1 MTLGNLLASKRKMAN
16 LTQQQVG
23 DALNVSPQAVSKW
36 ENDLAQPDLASLKR
50 LAELYGVPVAQLIDA
65 AVEEPP
71 APATA
76 AEPEPD
82 PEPTPAPQ
90 PTVKYIEVP
99 QKPVLAVCEQCNKPI
114 YEGKDIVR
122 REQSHYSGR
131 TRSVTTH
138 VYCSVCAKKQD
149 RATAYNLM
157 EEAKKDKK
165 RAIGWGV
172 TFAVIVGVVLGVFTP
187 IHFWAILL
195 AFCTFCLTSCV
206 FIDESFVGEMWTNMI
221 SWSFHAPGVIFEL
234 DLDGIAWLIAVKLLF
249 WLIGALFAIAA
260 FLFGTAVG
268 FLFAPFAVIYDF
280 RENAKTVKDCQD
292 KIAAADAFISK
303 NK

>member
-36 ENDLAQPDLASLKR
+36 ENDLAQPDLVSLKR

-65 AVEEPP
+65 TEEP
-71 APATA
+71 TA
-76 AEPEPD
+76 EAIPEPA

-90 PTVKYIEVP
+90 PTVTYIEVP

-114 YEGKDIVR
+114 YEVNDIVR
-122 REQSHYSGR
+122 RTEHHGK
-131 TRSVTTH
+131 TAVKT
-138 VYCSVCAKKQD
+138 VYCSVCAKKKD
-149 RATAYNLM
+149 RNAAYNQM

-249 WLIGALFAIAA
+249 WIIGALFAIVA

-280 RENAKTVKDCQD
+280 RENAKTIKDCQN
-292 KIAAADAFISK
+292 KIAEADAFISK

>member
-36 ENDLAQPDLASLKR
+36 ENDLAQPDLISLKR
-50 LAELYGVPVAQLIDA
+50 LAELYNVPVSQLIDA
-65 AVEEPP
+65 ADEEEPAAPEPEPEP
-71 APATA
+71 APA
-76 AEPEPD
+76 
-82 PEPTPAPQ
+82 PAPQ
-90 PTVKYIEVP
+90 PTVTYIETP

-122 REQSHYSGR
+122 RERSHYSGR

-157 EEAKKDKK
+157 EEAKKSKK
-165 RAIGWGV
+165 RAIGWGIA
-172 TFAVIVGVVLGVFTP
+172 FAVIVGVGLGVFTP

-195 AFCTFCLTSCV
+195 AFCTFCLTGCV
-206 FIDESFVGEMWTNMI
+206 FIDESFVGDMWQNMI
-221 SWSFHAPGVIFEL
+221 SWSFHAPGVIFDL
-234 DLDGIAWLIAVKLLF
+234 SLDGVLWLIAVKILF
-249 WLIGALFAIAA
+249 WIIGVLFAIAA
-260 FLFGTAVG
+260 FLVGTAIG
-268 FLFAPFAVIYDF
+268 FLFAPFAVIYDYVQ
-280 RENAKTVKDCQD
+280 NDKTIKDCQN
-292 KIAAADAFISK
+292 KIAEADAFINRK
-303 NK
+303 

>member
-65 AVEEPP
+65 TEEP
-71 APATA
+71 TA
-76 AEPEPD
+76 EAIPEPA

-90 PTVKYIEVP
+90 PTVTYIEVP

-114 YEGKDIVR
+114 YEVNDIVR
-122 REQSHYSGR
+122 RTEHHGK
-131 TRSVTTH
+131 TAVKT
-138 VYCSVCAKKQD
+138 VYCSVCAKKKD
-149 RATAYNLM
+149 RNAAYNQM

-249 WLIGALFAIAA
+249 WLIGALFAIVA

-280 RENAKTVKDCQD
+280 RENAKTIKDCQN
-292 KIAAADAFISK
+292 KIAEADAFISK

>member
-36 ENDLAQPDLASLKR
+36 ENDLAQPDLVSLKR

-65 AVEEPP
+65 TEEP
-71 APATA
+71 TA
-76 AEPEPD
+76 EAIPEPA

-90 PTVKYIEVP
+90 PTVTYIEVP

-114 YEGKDIVR
+114 YEANDIVR
-122 REQSHYSGR
+122 RTEHHGK
-131 TRSVTTH
+131 TAVKT
-138 VYCSVCAKKQD
+138 VYCSVCAKKKD
-149 RATAYNLM
+149 RNAAYNQM

-165 RAIGWGV
+165 RAIGWGI

-249 WLIGALFAIAA
+249 WIIGALFAIVA

-280 RENAKTVKDCQD
+280 RENAKTIKDCQN
-292 KIAAADAFISK
+292 KITEADAFISK